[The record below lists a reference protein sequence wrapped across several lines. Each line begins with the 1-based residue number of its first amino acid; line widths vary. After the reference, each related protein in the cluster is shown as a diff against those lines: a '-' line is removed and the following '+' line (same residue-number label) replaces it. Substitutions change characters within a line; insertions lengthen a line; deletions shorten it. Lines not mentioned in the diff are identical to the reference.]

1 MIRFSPEVEEALA
14 GGLATVALETSVVA
28 QGMPFPANLE
38 TAKSCEQAV
47 RESGAVP
54 AAIGVI
60 KGEVWVGLSA
70 DQMRR
75 LAEDPDRMKIGSRD
89 LAPAM
94 IRRANGGTTVSA
106 TCELAAS
113 AGIRVFATGGIGGV
127 HRGSSVHFDVS
138 QDLFAISKSPVAV
151 VCAGAKSILD
161 LPNTL
166 EALESLGILVVGVGT
181 DEFPSFYSRRSG
193 LKLEHRVDGAEAA
206 AEMMQARFDYLRQGG
221 MVFAL
226 PVPEGDA
233 LPADEMEREIQAAVA
248 LADRNGIRGLALTP
262 FLLAE
267 IARRTGGKS
276 LAANRALL
284 IHTARF
290 AGELAAADARLRSVK
305 N

>member
-1 MIRFSPEVEEALA
+1 MIRFSHEVEEALA
-14 GGLATVALETSVVA
+14 GGLATVALETSVGA

-113 AGIRVFATGGIGGV
+113 AGNRVFATRGMGDGC
-127 HRGSSVHFDVS
+127 RGSSEY
-138 QDLFAISKSPVAV
+138 
-151 VCAGAKSILD
+151 LD
-161 LPNTL
+161 
-166 EALESLGILVVGVGT
+166 SCH
-181 DEFPSFYSRRSG
+181 D
-193 LKLEHRVDGAEAA
+193 
-206 AEMMQARFDYLRQGG
+206 
-221 MVFAL
+221 
-226 PVPEGDA
+226 
-233 LPADEMEREIQAAVA
+233 
-248 LADRNGIRGLALTP
+248 
-262 FLLAE
+262 LLA
-267 IARRTGGKS
+267 
-276 LAANRALL
+276 
-284 IHTARF
+284 
-290 AGELAAADARLRSVK
+290 
-305 N
+305 

>member
-1 MIRFSPEVEEALA
+1 MIRFSTEVQAALEQ
-14 GGLATVALETSVVA
+14 GLAAVALETSVVA
-28 QGMPFPANLE
+28 QGLPFPVNLE

-47 RESGAVP
+47 REGGAVP

-60 KGEVWVGLSA
+60 DGEIWVGLTS

-89 LAPAM
+89 LAPALAK
-94 IRRANGGTTVSA
+94 RANGGTTVSA

-127 HRGSSVHFDVS
+127 HRGWSEHFDVS
-138 QDLFAISKSPVAV
+138 QDLWAISRSPVAV

-166 EALESLGILVVGVGT
+166 EALESLGVLVIGVAT
-181 DEFPSFYSRRSG
+181 DEFQSFYSRSSG
-193 LKLEHRVDGAEAA
+193 LKLDHRVDGVEPA
-206 AEMMQARFDYLRQGG
+206 AEMMHARFDRLRQGG
-221 MVFAL
+221 IVFAL
-226 PVPEGDA
+226 PVPEPDA
-233 LPADEMEREIQAAVA
+233 LPADEMDAQIEAAVA
-248 LADRNGIRGLALTP
+248 LADRNGIRGRALTP

-284 IHTARF
+284 VHTARF
-290 AGELAAADARLRSVK
+290 AGELAVADARLRSIK